1 MKTTNNRTKI
11 VGSHKTQMQ
20 NMKRNRVFSEK
31 LGFFALL
38 LVGLTSIFPLSAIAD
53 NRPPQAVG
61 AIVPVTLIAGS
72 SATSVDLS
80 GNFFDPD
87 GDVLTYSAQSSDTGV
102 VTVSVINATI
112 TITPVAAGVT
122 TVIVMVQDTG
132 GLTITQNITVT
143 VNPAPNRAP
152 VVVETINPL
161 TLTAG
166 DSPTTIDMTDKFS
179 DPDGDPLSY
188 SVVSTDTRVATAS
201 ISNSTLAITPVAA
214 GTTTVMIMVQD
225 TEGLTITRN
234 VTVTVNPAPNNA
246 PVVVEAIDPI
256 TLTAGT
262 SPPTIDMAA
271 HFSDPDGDALS
282 YSVVST
288 DTRVATVNVSNATLG
303 ITPLAEGTTT
313 VMIMVRDTGGLTIT
327 HNVTVTVN
335 PKPNTAPVAV
345 GTINPFTFTV
355 GDSAATVNLS
365 THFSDPDGDPLSYS
379 VISTDTRVA
388 TASVSNSTLT
398 ITPLAEG
405 TTTVMIMVRDTG
417 GLTITR
423 NFTVTVNPAPNA
435 APVAVGTIAPFT
447 LTAGTAS
454 TIIDLAAH
462 FSDPNGDPL
471 TYTAISAN
479 AAVATVGISNSLLTL
494 TPLAEGTTTVMIMVQ
509 DTAGLTITQNITVT
523 VNPAPNAIPTFTSVT
538 AFSVMENITTVGTVT
553 AVDTDEEDAITGYTV
568 TAINDGAKFRVD
580 PSSGELSFKVAP
592 DFENPEDAS
601 GTNQYTVVVQVV
613 SGTDDRALTAD
624 QTITV
629 TVTDAN
635 DAPLAVGTIDP
646 VTLTVGE
653 EGETLDVSGK
663 FSDPDGDALTYSAQS
678 ADTNVAMVGVENTI
692 ITITPGE
699 AGTTTVTVTAFDAA
713 RLTATQPIA
722 VTVVVAKGVGAA
734 GSLMRLDA
742 TISAVIDSTGL
753 MQVNPNWTVANGDT
767 LRLAVNIGLAGLE
780 VTADISELDTTQSLV
795 SLTADKNGRYIA
807 EISISEDNTA
817 LNGVKHIL
825 VTARDEVGNFT
836 QLIVTS
842 TLNNR
847 YVTELLPNY
856 PNPFNPE
863 TWIPYRLGRDAEVT
877 LTIYDA
883 SGDVVR
889 QFDLGF
895 QPAGTYETR
904 SRAVYWN
911 GTNDFGETVANGV
924 YFYSLSTS
932 DYSRTRKAIILK

>member
-11 VGSHKTQMQ
+11 KASHPMQWTKTV
-20 NMKRNRVFSEK
+20 KIS
-31 LGFFALL
+31 LLL
-38 LVGLTSIFPLSAIAD
+38 LVGLMSIFPLAAIAD
-53 NRPPQAVG
+53 NQPPQAVG

-72 SATSVDLS
+72 SAATVDLS
-80 GNFFDPD
+80 GSFSDPD
-87 GDVLTYSAQSSDTGV
+87 GDALTYSAQSSNTGV
-102 VTVSVINATI
+102 VTVSVINSTI

-122 TVIVMVQDTG
+122 TVIVIVQDTG
-132 GLTITQNITVT
+132 GLTITQNITIT

-166 DSPTTIDMTDKFS
+166 DSPTTMDMTDKFS
-179 DPDGDPLSY
+179 DPDGDALTY
-188 SVVSTDTRVATAS
+188 TAVSTDTRVATAS
-201 ISNSTLAITPVAA
+201 VSNATLGITPVAE

-234 VTVTVNPAPNNA
+234 VTVTVNPKPNRAPA
-246 PVVVEAIDPI
+246 IVEAIDPL

-262 SPPTIDMAA
+262 DATTIDMAA
-271 HFSDPDGDALS
+271 HFSDPDGDALT
-282 YSVVST
+282 YTAVSA
-288 DTRVATVNVSNATLG
+288 DTRVATVSVSNATLG
-303 ITPLAEGTTT
+303 ITPVAEGTTT

-327 HNVTVTVN
+327 HSFAVTVN
-335 PKPNTAPVAV
+335 PKPNTAPMAV
-345 GTINPFTFTV
+345 RTITPPTFTV
-355 GDSAATVNLS
+355 GDNATTVNLS
-365 THFSDPDGDPLSYS
+365 IHFSDPDGDVLTYTAVSA
-379 VISTDTRVA
+379 DTRVA
-388 TASVSNSTLT
+388 TVSVLNSTLT
-398 ITPLAEG
+398 ITPVAEG
-405 TTTVMIMVRDTG
+405 TTTVMIIVRDTG
-417 GLTITR
+417 GLTITH
-423 NFTVTVNPAPNA
+423 NFAVTVIPIPNR
-435 APVAVGTIAPFT
+435 APVAMGTIDPGT
-447 LTAGTAS
+447 LTAGTGAT
-454 TIIDLAAH
+454 TIDMAAH

-479 AAVATVGISNSLLTL
+479 TAVATVSVSNSTLTI

-509 DTAGLTITQNITVT
+509 DTAGLTITQNITIT
-523 VNPAPNAIPTFTSVT
+523 VNPAPNAVPAFTSVT
-538 AFSVMENITTVGTVT
+538 AFSVMENITTIGTVT
-553 AVDTDEEDAITGYTV
+553 ATDSDDEDSITGYTV
-568 TAINDGAKFRVD
+568 TGGDDGARFNID
-580 PSSGELSFKVAP
+580 PSSGELSFNTAP
-592 DFENPEDAS
+592 DFETPEDAS
-601 GTNQYTVVVQVV
+601 GTNQYTVVVQVA
-613 SGTDDRALTAD
+613 SGTGDRALTAD

-635 DAPLAVGTIDP
+635 DAPVAVGTIDP

-653 EGETLDVSGK
+653 EEQTLDVSGK
-663 FSDPDGDALTYSAQS
+663 FADPDGDALTYSAQS
-678 ADTNVAMVGVENTI
+678 ADTNVAMVGVENAI

-699 AGTTTVTVTAFDAA
+699 AGTTTVTVTAFDSA

-722 VTVVVAKGVGAA
+722 VTVVVAKGVARA

-767 LRLAVNIGLAGLE
+767 LRLSVNVGLEGLE
-780 VTADISELDTTQSLV
+780 VTADISELDSTQSLV
-795 SLTADKNGRYIA
+795 SLTTDRNGVYTA

-847 YVTELLPNY
+847 YITELLPNY

-863 TWIPYRLGRDAEVT
+863 TWIPYRLGKDAEVT

-889 QFDLGF
+889 QFDLGY

-932 DYSRTRKAIILK
+932 DYSHTRKAIILK